1 MDDKTSL
8 KELDQWIEQL
18 NECKQLTESQV
29 KFLCDK
35 VNIWSSIGGAPPPPT
50 LLHAT
55 DSRALAGFGHI
66 VYICGVPGTCRY
78 AAVRRPTGRGPTVG
92 RRALRP
98 LRTRAPR
105 PNRPRDR
112 VSRTRAVGPRT
123 RCACRPQKAPPQ
135 SAAAAVAP
143 PARPSQS
150 AVGPY
155 RPWPCRSYLFLV
167 DFLLFAL
174 AGLLGTDNGINPEP
188 AAAICCFSTALVGGG
203 RRFWIGPKISSRRRH
218 QLCDGFNPPYSGIEI
233 VGSFFYRPTLCKVHH
248 LKCDQSITISDQ
260 SLRPVII
267 NYLQFT
273 C

>member
-50 LLHAT
+50 LLRAT
-55 DSRALAGFGHI
+55 DSRALAAFGHI

-78 AAVRRPTGRGPTVG
+78 ATVPRPTGRGPTVG
-92 RRALRP
+92 QWPWP

-123 RCACRPQKAPPQ
+123 RYACRPQKAPPQ
-135 SAAAAVAP
+135 SVAAVAP
-143 PARPSQS
+143 PARSSFAAAVRCGGTLS
-150 AVGPY
+150 ALTY
-155 RPWPCRSYLFLV
+155 RCYLFLIN
-167 DFLLFAL
+167 FPLLAL
-174 AGLLGTDNGINPEP
+174 AGFLGTDNEINPEP
-188 AAAICCFSTALVGGG
+188 PPQRCVVFSMATALDGSG
-203 RRFWIGPKISSRRRH
+203 RRFWIRPKISSRRRH
-218 QLCDGFNPPYSGIEI
+218 QSCDLNPPY
-233 VGSFFYRPTLCKVHH
+233 L
-248 LKCDQSITISDQ
+248 
-260 SLRPVII
+260 
-267 NYLQFT
+267 
-273 C
+273 